1 MSAAKAAA
9 TSIIRKEDEF
19 MHGIERQNAVTGMLA
34 DFLAADGIVEKAVRA
49 ALESSG
55 NEELANFEGFLEE
68 QRTKVKNL
76 TEGHIG
82 TQRHAKAFI
91 SAMKSIRVDIENGTH
106 STGAGDGV
114 AAGAANGEEED
125 VKPAPPPN
133 FEEILQ
139 NQIEAAKQEASAG
152 YIDMQD
158 EDMMKSIRE
167 KLRERAAGD
176 DDDIELEITNEEN
189 EASFKCPITYALF
202 ERPMKNKVCHHVYS
216 FAGITHHLKSKR
228 RCPVAGCRNDNVTM
242 QQLHEC
248 EETKLRVKRFK
259 ARAAREKEQRMT
271 QDNDDYLDI
280 DADNMEG
287 AGTTFIE

>member
-9 TSIIRKEDEF
+9 TGVISKEKDF

-55 NEELANFEGFLEE
+55 DEELANFEGFLEE
-68 QRTKVKNL
+68 QRTKVKSL

-91 SAMKSIRVDIENGTH
+91 SAMKSIKSDIENGTH
-106 STGAGDGV
+106 STGT
-114 AAGAANGEEED
+114 ANGADRNGEDD

-139 NQIEAAKQEASAG
+139 NQIEAAKQQASVT

-158 EDMMKSIRE
+158 EDMMKSVRE
-167 KLRERAAGD
+167 KLRERVTGGD
-176 DDDIELEITNEEN
+176 DDDIELEISNEEN
-189 EASFKCPITYALF
+189 EASFKCPITQMIF
-202 ERPMKNKVCHHVYS
+202 KRPMKNKVCHHVYS
-216 FAGITHHLKSKR
+216 YEGITHYLRSKR
-228 RCPVAGCRNDNVTM
+228 RCPVAGCRNENVTM

-248 EETKLRVKRFK
+248 EETKLRVRRFES
-259 ARAAREKEQRMT
+259 RAAREREQRMT
-271 QDNDDYLDI
+271 QDNDDYLDV
-280 DADNMEG
+280 DVDNMEG
-287 AGTTFIE
+287 EGTTFIE